1 MPKTKLTSSQEQY
14 RAYEHDLPT
23 AKTISD
29 FKLNMA
35 VQNKK
40 DAVLALKNMKAED
53 KCTLHFDSTQR
64 LALPNLL
71 QQAVIFIDTSHFC
84 L

>member
-64 LALPNLL
+64 SKIDGDWPCL
-71 QQAVIFIDTSHFC
+71 IFFNKR
-84 L
+84 